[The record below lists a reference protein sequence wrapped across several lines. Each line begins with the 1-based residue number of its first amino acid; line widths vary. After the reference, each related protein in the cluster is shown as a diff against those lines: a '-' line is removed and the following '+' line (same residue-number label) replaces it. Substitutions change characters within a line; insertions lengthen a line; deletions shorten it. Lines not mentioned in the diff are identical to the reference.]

1 MKEEFDVIVVG
12 GGATGLGCALD
23 SASRGYK
30 TILLEK
36 DDFGK
41 GTSSK
46 STKLIH
52 GGVRYLE
59 QGNIFLVREALLE
72 RKRLLQNA
80 PHLVSNLTFVIPN
93 YETYKGPYYYTG
105 LKLYDLLSG
114 SGSFGPSKFLS
125 KETVQELL
133 PNISIE
139 GLKNGISYQDGQF
152 DDTRLLI
159 SMLCTYTELGGTAL
173 NYTTVNSLIKSKDG
187 KIIGVACD
195 DRVQNQNYEFRAKV
209 VINATGVFTE
219 QFQKLDNPNVS
230 ISVTPSRGS
239 HLVFNQRFLE
249 GHTALMIPKTSDGR
263 ILFAVP
269 WHDHTLV
276 GTTDSYNEVITN
288 DPKVTDEEIDFMIET
303 ANEYFK
309 HDTKRSDILSCFAG
323 LRPLVTKGNSLDT
336 KSISRSHAISV
347 SESKLINITG
357 GKWTTYRKMAEDTI
371 DMAVE
376 VSDLKKNICLTS
388 QLKLNHGGTSIEEK
402 RLKIYG
408 GNADQIHELEKSD
421 ISMKQKIHDS
431 LPYSMAQVVWA
442 CENEIAQTVEDVL
455 ARRTRALFLNARAA
469 VESSDRVA
477 TLMQSVLAKSDEWKK
492 KQVDE
497 FKTLAQDY
505 IVE

>member
-1 MKEEFDVIVVG
+1 MKEEFEVIVVG

-23 SASRGYK
+23 AASRGYR
-30 TILLEK
+30 TLLLEK

-59 QGNIFLVREALLE
+59 QGNVFLVREALLE

-93 YETYKGPYYYTG
+93 YEFIKGPYYYTG

-114 SGSFGPSKFLS
+114 RGSFGPSRYLKA
-125 KETVQELL
+125 ETVKELL
-133 PNISIE
+133 PNINTE

-173 NYTTVNSLIKSKDG
+173 NYTGVTKLIKSKDG
-187 KIIGVACD
+187 NIIGVECD
-195 DRVQNQNYEFRAKV
+195 DRINDKTYEFRGKV

-219 QFQKLDNPNVS
+219 KFQRLDNPNIS

-239 HLVFNQRFLE
+239 HLVFNRKFLE
-249 GHTALMIPKTSDGR
+249 GNAALMIPKTSDGR

-276 GTTDSYNEVITN
+276 GTTDSYNETITN
-288 DPKVTDEEIDFMIET
+288 DPKVTDQEIDFMIET

-309 HDTKRSDILSCFAG
+309 QDTKRSDILSCFAG
-323 LRPLVTKGNSLDT
+323 LRPLVTKGASLDT

-347 SESKLINITG
+347 SQSRLINITG
-357 GKWTTYRKMAEDTI
+357 GKWTTYRKMAQDTI
-371 DMAVE
+371 DTAAE
-376 VSDLKKNICLTS
+376 VGNLKKSICLTS
-388 QLKLNHGGTSIEEK
+388 QLKLNHGGTSIADK
-402 RLKIYG
+402 RLRIYG
-408 GNADQIHELEKSD
+408 GNADQIQDLENSD
-421 ISMKQKIHDS
+421 LTLKQKIHDD
-431 LPYSMAQVVWA
+431 LPYTMAQVVWA
-442 CENEIAQTVEDVL
+442 CDNEIAQTIEDVL

-469 VESSDRVA
+469 IESCEKVGS
-477 TLMQSVLAKSDEWKK
+477 LMQSVMGKSEEWKIN
-492 KQVDE
+492 QVSE
-497 FKTLAQDY
+497 FKKFALDY
-505 IVE
+505 VVD